1 MMLFAEKVALAA
13 VVPLCVLLA
22 ANPMKFD
29 LQQQI
34 SGAVFLPAT
43 GYFIAHTLEK
53 RAAPEAPA
61 SIFQPVQD
69 TSIPAPAPQIAE
81 DCSSNVNGDNNKVS
95 VNCGEKPK

>member
-1 MMLFAEKVALAA
+1 MMLFAEKVPLAA
-13 VVPLCVLLA
+13 IVPLCVLLV

-29 LQQQI
+29 LQQQV
-34 SGAVFLPAT
+34 SGAVCLLAA

-61 SIFQPVQD
+61 SISQPAQD
-69 TSIPAPAPQIAE
+69 TNIPAPAPQTAE